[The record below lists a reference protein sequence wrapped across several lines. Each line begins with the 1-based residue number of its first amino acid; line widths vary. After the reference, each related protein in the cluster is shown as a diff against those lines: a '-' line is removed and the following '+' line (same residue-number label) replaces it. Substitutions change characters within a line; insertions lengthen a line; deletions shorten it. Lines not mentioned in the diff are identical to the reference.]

1 MDKSILKQKRKLGFS
16 LGLMIVSSQLVFTLM
31 EILLN
36 HLGIEESIEVTYLL
50 NAFSLYIVAFL
61 LVKLLLRK
69 VENVEQ
75 KPKVKLTF
83 KKFMWYLFVA
93 YGIGIFCATFTNE
106 IITLI
111 SKVCNKEFSDRVEE
125 IMSNS
130 TPIPLIL
137 FVAIIGPIF
146 EELIFRGLLLKK
158 LRVYGDKTA
167 IIYTSIAFGLFH
179 TNISQILFAA
189 VIGVVLGYVVCKTNN
204 IKYSIMIHII
214 INMLSSIA
222 TIISTAGLD
231 AIQTVYVVVI
241 TLITIAAVIVVPI
254 KGAKNR
260 IEISNESKYDKKKLY
275 NNIGYIFSCI
285 IVVIITTISILI

>member
-16 LGLMIVSSQLVFTLM
+16 LGLILVSSQMIFTVM
-31 EILLN
+31 ELLLN
-36 HLGIEESIEVTYLL
+36 YLEIEESIEVTYLL
-50 NAFSLYIVAFL
+50 NAFSLYVVAFL

-111 SKVCNKEFSDRVEE
+111 SKLCNKEFSDRVEE

>member
-1 MDKSILKQKRKLGFS
+1 M
-16 LGLMIVSSQLVFTLM
+16 
-31 EILLN
+31 
-36 HLGIEESIEVTYLL
+36 
-50 NAFSLYIVAFL
+50 
-61 LVKLLLRK
+61 
-69 VENVEQ
+69 
-75 KPKVKLTF
+75 
-83 KKFMWYLFVA
+83 
-93 YGIGIFCATFTNE
+93 
-106 IITLI
+106 
-111 SKVCNKEFSDRVEE
+111 
-125 IMSNS
+125 
-130 TPIPLIL
+130 
-137 FVAIIGPIF
+137 
-146 EELIFRGLLLKK
+146 
-158 LRVYGDKTA
+158 YGDKTA

-189 VIGVVLGYVVCKTNN
+189 VIGVVLSYVVCKTNN

>member
-16 LGLMIVSSQLVFTLM
+16 LGLILVSSQMIFTVM
-31 EILLN
+31 ELLLN
-36 HLGIEESIEVTYLL
+36 YLEIEESIEVTYLL
-50 NAFSLYIVAFL
+50 NAFSLYVVAFL

-106 IITLI
+106 IIALI
-111 SKVCNKEFSDRVEE
+111 SKLCNKEFSDRVEE

-189 VIGVVLGYVVCKTNN
+189 VIGVVLSYVVCKTNN

>member
-50 NAFSLYIVAFL
+50 NAFSLYVVAFL

-146 EELIFRGLLLKK
+146 EEIIFRGLLLKK

-189 VIGVVLGYVVCKTNN
+189 VIGVVLSYVVCKTNN

-231 AIQTVYVVVI
+231 AIQTVYVVVV

>member
-16 LGLMIVSSQLVFTLM
+16 LGLILVSSQMIFTVM
-31 EILLN
+31 ELLLN
-36 HLGIEESIEVTYLL
+36 YLEIEESIEVTYLL
-50 NAFSLYIVAFL
+50 NAFSLYVVAFL

-111 SKVCNKEFSDRVEE
+111 SKLCNKEFSDRVEE

-222 TIISTAGLD
+222 TIISTSGLD

>member
-16 LGLMIVSSQLVFTLM
+16 LGLILVSSQMIFTVM
-31 EILLN
+31 ELLLN
-36 HLGIEESIEVTYLL
+36 YLGVEESIVVTYLL

-61 LVKLLLRK
+61 LAKLLLRK
-69 VENVEQ
+69 VENVEP

-111 SKVCNKEFSDRVEE
+111 SKLCNKEFSDRIEE

-146 EELIFRGLLLKK
+146 EELIFRGFLLKK

-189 VIGVVLGYVVCKTNN
+189 VIGVVLSYVVCKTNN